1 MKKETINLELSD
13 AVQSLL
19 QLARNLSYTKIS
31 DNCSFIISEI
41 KSSNK
46 NVFEQTKNRKSINDK
61 KIPKS
66 FIEIVSEVE
75 AIYTNLFDVN
85 LYIYKAK
92 KKETII
98 EIQYFPR
105 TSLDLDYQ
113 KITADQETMLHCKVS
128 LPNYASNSNQK
139 FDINWEHGPLN
150 HLWREFWW
158 RQKTRRDI
166 KKLNREV

>member
-19 QLARNLSYTKIS
+19 QLARDLSYNKIS
-31 DNCSFIISEI
+31 DNCSFIFSEI
-41 KSSNK
+41 KKSDK
-46 NVFEQTKNRKSINDK
+46 NAFEQTKNRKSINDK

-66 FIEIVSEVE
+66 FIEIVKEME
-75 AIYTNLFDVN
+75 AMYSNLHDVI

-92 KKETII
+92 KNETII
-98 EIQYFPR
+98 EIKYFPR

-113 KITADQETMLHCKVS
+113 KITADQETMLHYKVS
-128 LPNYASNSNQK
+128 LPNYASNFDQK

-150 HLWREFWW
+150 HLWKQF
-158 RQKTRRDI
+158 
-166 KKLNREV
+166 L